1 MKEGDV
7 YNQDSRDRCVC
18 VCVFAREMCTGKDI
32 KDDYKK

>member
-18 VCVFAREMCTGKDI
+18 VCLLGKCAPAKDI